1 MQNGRLKKSSFF
13 KIANSQ
19 NFFAKNSQMGQGLV
33 GLNDA
38 KGIDVAQRIWPLGSP
53 TKAQKQP
60 KSTKNAFFGCF

>member
-1 MQNGRLKKSSFF
+1 MAVFQKWPFF

-19 NFFAKNSQMGQGLV
+19 KFFAKNSQMGQGLV

-60 KSTKNAFFGCF
+60 KNAFLVLFGCF